1 MGWWIALGVVVFALV
16 LLVLVVLPVLARL
29 GRLGRA
35 AARTQ
40 ARVAQAEMLQMSV
53 AHLQERVA
61 SLAEH
66 AAGVQEWGSARE
78 RKG

>member
-16 LLVLVVLPVLARL
+16 VLVFVSLPVLSRL

-40 ARVAQAEMLQMSV
+40 TRVKEAETLRMSV
-53 AHLQERVA
+53 AHLQERLDSV
-61 SLAEH
+61 AEH
-66 AAGVQEWGSARE
+66 AAGVQERVSARE

>member
-16 LLVLVVLPVLARL
+16 LLVLVSVPVLARL

-40 ARVAQAEMLQMSV
+40 ARAQQAETLQMSV
-53 AHLQERVA
+53 AHLQERLESV
-61 SLAEH
+61 AEH
-66 AAGVQEWGSARE
+66 AAGVQEWVSARE